1 MSALKQHSAAVD
13 GTRVR
18 FGTCA
23 FDIVELAARRG
34 RSEELAAVAA
44 RRGVPLP
51 AFGRATMG
59 GGQLAVSVR
68 PERWLLLS
76 LPAEP
81 GLAAATWRQ
90 ACAGT
95 AATID
100 LSSALAVFYLA
111 GADSAEVLAR
121 GCRLDLHP
129 TVFPAGHGAATTIAQ
144 VAVIIVQLP
153 AARLLL
159 TPATTARHFAEWLAA
174 TGAPFGISQL
184 GAVPFTA
191 LSGESFS

>member
-1 MSALKQHSAAVD
+1 MSALKQHPAVGD
-13 GTRVR
+13 GTLLR

-23 FDIVELAARRG
+23 GDIVELAARRD

-44 RRGVPLP
+44 RRGLPLP
-51 AFGRATMG
+51 AFGRATAG
-59 GGQLAVSVR
+59 GGQLAISVR

-76 LPAEP
+76 PPATP
-81 GLAAATWRQ
+81 GLAAATWQQ

-95 AATID
+95 AAVID
-100 LSSALAVFYLA
+100 LSSALAAFYLA

-129 TVFPAGHGAATTIAQ
+129 AVFPAGHAAATTIAQ

-174 TGAPFGISQL
+174 TGAPFGISQA
-184 GAVPFTA
+184 GVMPFAA
-191 LSGESFS
+191 LSGEQFS

>member
-1 MSALKQHSAAVD
+1 VSALKQHPIAGD
-13 GTRVR
+13 GTPVR

-23 FDIVELAARRG
+23 SDIVELAARRG
-34 RSEELAAVAA
+34 ESEKLAAVAA
-44 RRGVPLP
+44 GRGLPLP
-51 AFGRATMG
+51 AFGRATVG
-59 GGQLAVSVR
+59 REQLAISVR

-76 LPAEP
+76 PPATP
-81 GLAAATWRQ
+81 GLAAAAWQQ

-95 AATID
+95 VAVID

-129 TVFPAGHGAATTIAQ
+129 TVFPAGHAAATIIAQ

-174 TGAPFGISQL
+174 TGAPFGMSQA
-184 GAVPFTA
+184 GAEPLTA
-191 LSGESFS
+191 FFGEQFQ